1 MNILILTARF
11 GLGHIK
17 TAEAIKEDLLIN
29 GKISNQD
36 VNVEIVDLMGYL
48 FPKSSEMIYTGFNFM
63 VSKCSGLYNLLNK
76 VAGKKG
82 EAPLKIAIARKIDKL
97 LETYDADA
105 IVVVFP
111 VCSQYISA
119 YKKIR
124 QSKIPMYTYITDIT
138 AHEEWIASGTDL
150 YFVGDSSTKNT
161 LMSKGIL
168 ESDIAISGIPVRNKF
183 KAATKSSEQED
194 LPLNKEILLLGGG
207 LGLLPC
213 CNKMLAEFS
222 KDTSVHFT
230 VITGTNHKL
239 YEKLKTQFPWVN
251 VVGYTDKI
259 DEYMRR
265 ADLIVSKAGGIT
277 TFEAIYSGTP
287 MYVIKPFLEQE
298 LGNAR
303 FIEEHNIGRVIWSDE
318 IDIKADILELLFND
332 VLLDKISENMRALRS
347 SYDNTDLLSII
358 GNRGLKECS

>member
-29 GKISNQD
+29 GKITNQE
-36 VNVEIVDLMGYL
+36 VNVEVVDLMGYL

-63 VSKCSGLYNLLNK
+63 VSKCSGLYNILNK

-82 EAPLKIAIARKIDKL
+82 EAPLKVAIARKIDTL
-97 LETYDADA
+97 LETHETDA

-124 QSKIPMYTYITDIT
+124 RSTIPMYTYITDIS
-138 AHEEWIASGTDL
+138 AHDEWIASGTDM
-150 YFVGDSSTKNT
+150 YFVGDISTKNT
-161 LMSKGIL
+161 LISKGVL

-183 KAATKSSEQED
+183 KVSADSNAHNNKSD
-194 LPLNKEILLLGGG
+194 NKEILLLGGG

-213 CNKMLAEFS
+213 CDDILDGFS
-222 KDTSVHFT
+222 KADNVHIT

-239 YEKLKTQFPWVN
+239 YEKLKAQYPWVN
-251 VVGYTDKI
+251 VVGYTDRI
-259 DEYMRR
+259 DEYMKR

-277 TFEAIYSGTP
+277 TFEAVYSRTP

-303 FIEEHNIGRVIWSDE
+303 FIEEHNIGRVIWSDDVDVKE
-318 IDIKADILELLFND
+318 DILALLSND
-332 VLLDKISENMRALRS
+332 VLLDKISENMRNLRL
-347 SYDNTDLLSII
+347 SYDNTDLLSTICN
-358 GNRGLKECS
+358 GGLRKCS